1 MLSVSGT
8 FDFDDGRKNQRYL
21 PGDQSLSR
29 YELSQDSLLT
39 DQRLQ
44 ISVPH
49 LPKQGPSSCH

>member
-1 MLSVSGT
+1 MIEERTKGT
-8 FDFDDGRKNQRYL
+8 YL
-21 PGDQSLSR
+21 LSLSR